1 MFLQR
6 HLAAFSESFDWL
18 QKDQREM
25 RTKMNDGDNVND
37 GDDRDYIISL
47 LACCKINSVWAIT
60 FTFQNYL
67 RLNIDSNAV
76 ILGVAKKA

>member
-1 MFLQR
+1 
-6 HLAAFSESFDWL
+6 
-18 QKDQREM
+18 
-25 RTKMNDGDNVND
+25 MNDGDNVND

-47 LACCKINSVWAIT
+47 LAYSKINSVWAIT